1 MNELKQRLVDLG
13 DKIQTIVREKSDP
26 TMHVVQE
33 VVNIYKKLNPGVFVD
48 MNCPKCLYDTILKA
62 DRIRIEYEK
71 ELETAARLAAQ
82 QDMFGEAKPHKF
94 PKQKRK

>member
-13 DKIQTIVREKSDP
+13 DKIEQIVRDKSDP
-26 TMHVVQE
+26 SMHIVQE
-33 VVNIYKKLNPGVFVD
+33 VVNIYKKLNPGAFVD
-48 MNCPKCLYDTILKA
+48 MNCSKCLYDTILKA

-82 QDMFGEAKPHKF
+82 QDMFGEPKAHKF